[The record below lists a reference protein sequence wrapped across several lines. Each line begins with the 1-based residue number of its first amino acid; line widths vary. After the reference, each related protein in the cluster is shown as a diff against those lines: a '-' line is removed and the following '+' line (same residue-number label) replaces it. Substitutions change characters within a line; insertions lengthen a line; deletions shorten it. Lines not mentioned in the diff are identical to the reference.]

1 MKRLTTD
8 NPKGNFERLMNYA
21 YTKNCRTFLSY
32 AGGKYDIDL
41 CEYVAALSKDKNYN
55 YSPEFI
61 FEDGLLDDYDN
72 DFAILYYC
80 AIQAAQLREALKMYE
95 DKIENGTLIDILC
108 KVEDKVYS
116 YYKRFNC
123 VLAYEVEDI
132 HIDKEQTSYFATAF
146 DYSPSCFGE
155 YLDEINFT
163 DEQFNKTVFF
173 TKEEAEKALEGLNNE
188 NGSI

>member
-8 NPKGNFERLMNYA
+8 NPKGNFDKLMNFA
-21 YTKNCRTFLSY
+21 FAKNYKAILSY
-32 AGGKYDIDL
+32 ADGEENVELHSYI
-41 CEYVAALSKDKNYN
+41 SKLAKQKGINL
-55 YSPEFI
+55 SPEEI
-61 FEDGLLDDYDN
+61 MEDGLM
-72 DFAILYYC
+72 DFPDEDFSVLYYC
-80 AIQAAQLREALKMYE
+80 AVQAAELRARLKLYE
-95 DKIENGTLIDILC
+95 DKLENGTLIDILC

-116 YYKRFNC
+116 YCKLFNC

-146 DYSPSCFGE
+146 DYSPSYFGE

-173 TKEEAEKALEGLNNE
+173 TKEEAEKALEGLKNE
-188 NGSI
+188 

>member
-8 NPKGNFERLMNYA
+8 NPQGNFDRLMNFAFDKDYKA
-21 YTKNCRTFLSY
+21 MLSY
-32 AGGKYDIDL
+32 ADGEENVELCSYVSKLANQKGIDL
-41 CEYVAALSKDKNYN
+41 
-55 YSPEFI
+55 SPEEI
-61 FEDGLLDDYDN
+61 MEDGLMDFADE

-80 AIQAAQLREALKMYE
+80 AVQAAEVRARLKMYE
-95 DKIENGTLIDILC
+95 DKLENGTLIDLPC
-108 KVEDKVYS
+108 KVGDKVYS
-116 YYKRFNC
+116 YCERFNC

-163 DEQFNKTVFF
+163 DEQFHKTVFL
-173 TKEEAEKALEGLNNE
+173 TREEAEKALEDIKK
-188 NGSI
+188 NG